1 MAFVQRLLRDRGVT
15 RSRSSLPLPAT
26 CETFT
31 WLARSYSCLFYERHR
46 DSEDNWPVHERC
58 RERFRVALPV
68 RRGFRDSGS
77 SQQVQQWH
85 LSLAFSKFVEGDL
98 LHQAAPWLVAQ
109 DLPHA
114 LVVTA
119 SNGLSLDQA
128 REHVVNTQL
137 GLGRSVFEKKKKL

>member
-1 MAFVQRLLRDRGVT
+1 MGTSLFALLDLGAETLLRPRYHSIQVVPCLSQQFVKHAPGAFMEV
-15 RSRSSLPLPAT
+15 SESL
-26 CETFT
+26 
-31 WLARSYSCLFYERHR
+31 CL
-46 DSEDNWPVHERC
+46 
-58 RERFRVALPV
+58 V

-137 GLGRSVFEKKKKL
+137 GLGRSVLEKL